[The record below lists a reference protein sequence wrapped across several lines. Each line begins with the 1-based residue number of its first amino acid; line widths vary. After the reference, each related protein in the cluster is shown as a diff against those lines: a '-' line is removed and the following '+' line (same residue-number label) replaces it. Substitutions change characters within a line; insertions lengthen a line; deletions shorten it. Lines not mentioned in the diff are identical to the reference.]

1 MIIDAGVLPKLLSL
15 AANGPYQSACMR
27 RESARLL
34 ANMSERLAVRIREV
48 LGEQSIQSWM
58 TSVGNLRDPTVRV
71 HAIRAKS
78 SLSMVVA

>member
-1 MIIDAGVLPKLLSL
+1 
-15 AANGPYQSACMR
+15 
-27 RESARLL
+27 
-34 ANMSERLAVRIREV
+34 MSERLAVRIREV